1 MATPLLREDVRV
13 PEAVAQALIS
23 GGVDH
28 VFGMPGGSTVLI
40 YDALFDHRD
49 EIRTVL
55 VREEARAGVMA
66 EVYGKLTGRPGVCI
80 GQGAFMVHASIGAI
94 EAQLSASPML
104 LLADLSDNAPYTLH
118 GPYQNGA
125 GSYGAW
131 DAHAVFSGMCK
142 RVFVAHTP
150 AEAVHCVQLGLKHAV
165 TGEPGPV
172 AVLFS
177 GGSLRGT
184 VGPSTQPALWSTRDL
199 LATSALPVD
208 ATALDQAARV
218 LTSARRPVIIAGGG
232 VRVAGAYDDLA
243 RVARALGAPV
253 ATTAGGKGVF
263 AETDEWAVGV
273 LGNFGT
279 SLANAVVAGADV
291 ILAVGTKLGPT
302 DTAQEHP
309 ALLDPL
315 RQRLVHIDVEP
326 LNLSWS
332 VPAELSIIGD
342 ARVAL
347 SRLSEMVVA
356 ATTPAQRAERAEHL
370 AADVA
375 THGKFSDRE
384 LDSDVEPLLPQRVIR
399 ALHDAVAHDAVGH
412 NAIVCCDAGE
422 NRIFMTHYFQTTSA
436 PGFVQPAGVGGMG
449 YAMPAAVAA
458 QLACPGKRGVAVCGD
473 GGFAI
478 AMNTLMTARE
488 EGVPIV
494 VVVLNNGK
502 LGWVMHGQRDRQIAS
517 DLGTFDHAA
526 IAVAMG
532 CRGVRVERAD
542 QLAGALADALAA
554 DLPTVIDVI
563 ISLDETFENVTSPLM
578 RQPRSR

>member
-1 MATPLLREDVRV
+1 MATPLLREEVRA
-13 PEAVAQALIS
+13 PEAVVQALIS

-28 VFGMPGGSTVLI
+28 VFGMPGGSTVTI

-49 EIRTVL
+49 EIRAVL

-66 EVYGKLTGRPGVCI
+66 EVYGKLTGRPGVCM

-118 GPYQNGA
+118 GPYQSGA

-131 DAHAVFSGMCK
+131 DAHAVFAGMCK

-150 AEAVHCVQLGLKHAV
+150 AEAVHCVQLGLKHAI

-177 GGSLRGT
+177 GASLRGT
-184 VGPSTQPALWSTRDL
+184 VGPATQPTLWSTRDL
-199 LATSALPVD
+199 LASNALPVD
-208 ATALDQAARV
+208 ATALDTAARV
-218 LTSARRPVIIAGGG
+218 LAGARRPVIIAGGG
-232 VRVAGAYDDLA
+232 VRVAGAYDDLS

-253 ATTAGGKGVF
+253 ATTAGGKGVY
-263 AETDEWAVGV
+263 AETDDWALGV

-279 SLANAVVAGADV
+279 PLANAVVADADV
-291 ILAVGTKLGPT
+291 VLAVGTKLGPN

-309 ALLDPL
+309 ALLDPT

-332 VPAELSIIGD
+332 VPAEVSITGD

-347 SRLSEMVVA
+347 SRLSEMVIASTTPSQREERAQLLAGDVA
-356 ATTPAQRAERAEHL
+356 AFGR
-370 AADVA
+370 
-375 THGKFSDRE
+375 FSEPE
-384 LDSDVEPLLPQRVIR
+384 LLSDALPLLPQRVIR
-399 ALHDAVAHDAVGH
+399 AVHEALGDS
-412 NAIVCCDAGE
+412 AIVCCDAGE
-422 NRIFMTHYFQTTSA
+422 NRIFMTHYFQTASA

-517 DLGTFDHAA
+517 DLGAFDHAA
-526 IAVAMG
+526 IAVSMG
-532 CRGVRVERAD
+532 CHGVRVERPD
-542 QLAGALADALAA
+542 ELGPALAAALAA
-554 DLPTVIDVI
+554 DVPTVIDVI
-563 ISLDETFENVTSPLM
+563 TSLEETFEKVTSPLL

>member
-1 MATPLLREDVRV
+1 MATPLLNEDVRA
-13 PEAVAQALIS
+13 PEAIVRALIS

-28 VFGMPGGSTVLI
+28 VFGMPGGSTVSI
-40 YDALFDHRD
+40 YDALHDHRE

-66 EVYGKLTGRPGVCI
+66 EVYGRLTGRPGVCM
-80 GQGAFMVHASIGAI
+80 GQGAFMVHASMGAI

-104 LLADLSDNAPYTLH
+104 ILADLSDNAPYTLH
-118 GPYQNGA
+118 GPYQSGA
-125 GSYGAW
+125 GSYGSW

-150 AEAVHCVQLGLKHAV
+150 VEAVHCVQLGLKHAV

-177 GGSLRGT
+177 GSSLRGT
-184 VGPSTQPALWSTRDL
+184 VGPASQPRLWATSDL
-199 LATSALPVD
+199 LTGHALPVD
-208 ATALDQAARV
+208 ATALDRAAGV

-243 RVARALGAPV
+243 RMARALGAPV

-263 AETDEWAVGV
+263 AETDDWALGV

-279 SLANAVVAGADV
+279 PLANAVVADADV

-309 ALLDPL
+309 ALLDPT
-315 RQRLVHIDVEP
+315 RQRVVHIDVEP
-326 LNLSWS
+326 LNLAWS
-332 VPAELSIIGD
+332 MPEEVSITGD

-347 SRLSEMVVA
+347 SRLSEMVAA
-356 ATTPAQRAERAEHL
+356 ATTPEQVAARAELL
-370 AADVA
+370 ATDVE
-375 THGKFSDRE
+375 THGRFSAPE
-384 LDSDVEPLLPQRVIR
+384 LTSDVVPLLPQRVIH
-399 ALHDAVAHDAVGH
+399 AMADAAGTDA
-412 NAIVCCDAGE
+412 IFCCDAGE
-422 NRIFMTHYFQTTSA
+422 NRIFMTHYFRTSGT

-449 YAMPAAVAA
+449 YALPAAVAA
-458 QLACPGKRGVAVCGD
+458 QLACPGRRGVAVCGD

-517 DLGTFDHAA
+517 DLGAFDHAA

-532 CRGVRVERAD
+532 CRGVRVTEPHE
-542 QLAGALADALAA
+542 LAGALADAFAA
-554 DLPTVIDVI
+554 DLPTVIDVVT
-563 ISLDETFENVTSPLM
+563 SLDETFEKVTSPIM
-578 RQPRSR
+578 RMPR

>member
-1 MATPLLREDVRV
+1 MATPLLNADVRA
-13 PEAVAQALIS
+13 PEAVVQALIS

-28 VFGMPGGSTVLI
+28 VFGMPGGSTVMI

-49 EIRTVL
+49 AIRTVL

-118 GPYQNGA
+118 GPYQNGS

-184 VGPSTQPALWSTRDL
+184 VGPATRPTLWSTRDL
-199 LATSALPVD
+199 LATNALPVD
-208 ATALDQAARV
+208 ATALDNAAR
-218 LTSARRPVIIAGGG
+218 LLANARRPVIIAGGG

-263 AETDEWAVGV
+263 AETDEWALGV

-279 SLANAVVAGADV
+279 PLANAVVADADV
-291 ILAVGTKLGPT
+291 VLAVGTKLGPT
-302 DTAQEHP
+302 DTANEHP
-309 ALLDPL
+309 SLLDPT

-332 VPAELSIIGD
+332 VPAEVSITGD

-356 ATTPAQRAERAEHL
+356 STTQTQREQRAEQL
-370 AADVA
+370 AADVL
-375 THGKFSDRE
+375 THGRFSDPE
-384 LDSDVEPLLPQRVIR
+384 LASGAMPIAPQRVIR
-399 ALHDAVAHDAVGH
+399 ELHLAVGH
-412 NAIVCCDAGE
+412 DAIVCCDAGE
-422 NRIFMTHYFQTTSA
+422 NRIFMSHYFQTSSA

-502 LGWVMHGQRDRQIAS
+502 LGWVMHGQHDRQIAS
-517 DLGTFDHAA
+517 DLGAFDHAA
-526 IAVAMG
+526 IARSMG
-532 CRGVRVERAD
+532 CLGVRVEHPDELGPAIT
-542 QLAGALADALAA
+542 DAIAA

-563 ISLDETFENVTSPLM
+563 TSLEDTFEKVTSPLM

>member
-1 MATPLLREDVRV
+1 MATPLLHEDVRA
-13 PEAVAQALIS
+13 PEAVVQALIS

-28 VFGMPGGSTVLI
+28 VFGMPGGSTVML

-66 EVYGKLTGRPGVCI
+66 EVYGKLTGRPGVCM
-80 GQGAFMVHASIGAI
+80 GQGAFMVHASMGAI

-104 LLADLSDNAPYTLH
+104 ILADLSDNAPYTLH
-118 GPYQNGA
+118 GPYQSGA

-131 DAHAVFSGMCK
+131 DARAVFGGMCK
-142 RVFVAHTP
+142 RVFVASTP
-150 AEAVHCVQLGLKHAV
+150 VEAVHCVQLGLKHAV
-165 TGEPGPV
+165 TGQPGPV

-184 VGPSTQPALWSTRDL
+184 VGPASQPTIWATSDL
-199 LATSALPVD
+199 LAAGALPVD
-208 ATALDQAARV
+208 ASALDEAAQV
-218 LTSARRPVIIAGGG
+218 LTRARRPVIIAGGG
-232 VRVAGAYDDLA
+232 VRGAGAYDDLL

-253 ATTAGGKGVF
+253 ATTASGKGVF
-263 AETDEWAVGV
+263 AETDDWALGV

-279 SLANAVVAGADV
+279 PLANAVVADADV
-291 ILAVGTKLGPT
+291 VLAVGTKLGPT

-309 ALLDPL
+309 ALLDPA
-315 RQRLVHIDVEP
+315 RQKLVHIDVEP

-332 VPAELSIIGD
+332 VPADVNIIGD

-347 SRLSEMVVA
+347 SRLSEMISGS
-356 ATTPAQRAERAEHL
+356 TTPQQRDERAEQL
-370 AADVA
+370 AVDVA
-375 THGKFSDRE
+375 THGRFSAPE
-384 LDSDVEPLLPQRVIR
+384 MASDIVPLLPQRVIR
-399 ALHDAVAHDAVGH
+399 ALHDALGER
-412 NAIVCCDAGE
+412 AIVCCDAGE
-422 NRIFMTHYFQTTSA
+422 NRIFMTHYFQTSNA

-458 QLACPGKRGVAVCGD
+458 QIACPDKRGVAVCGD

-517 DLGTFDHAA
+517 DLGVFDHAA
-526 IAVAMG
+526 MAVSMG
-532 CRGVRVERAD
+532 CRGVRVEHPD
-542 QLAGALADALAA
+542 ELAPALAAALAA
-554 DLPTVIDVI
+554 DLPTVIDVMT
-563 ISLDETFENVTSPLM
+563 SLDETFEKVTSPLM